1 MRLSKHKGMPA
12 SCKWD
17 VAYCWD
23 HAVESTQLMRRIE
36 QNVRQTQA
44 EDERRLERVRE
55 VRQSKKG
62 GTRNSKMSV
71 HFGAFDDKP
80 LGSIDG
86 TCPGSSRL
94 GAPASVLK
102 TAPLH
107 RSSGGLV
114 SSSG

>member
-1 MRLSKHKGMPA
+1 
-12 SCKWD
+12 
-17 VAYCWD
+17 
-23 HAVESTQLMRRIE
+23 MRRIE
-36 QNVRQTQA
+36 QNVRQNQA
-44 EDERRLERVRE
+44 EDERSQAVE
-55 VRQSKKG
+55 KG

-107 RSSGGLV
+107 RSPGGLV